1 MQEKFEFVNR
11 QILHTPQTR
20 ISFHF
25 FPNFPSS
32 FYSLSCH
39 SVDVQQL
46 KSLIARGK
54 IEEVLNILLQP
65 GTLSDKD
72 HQSSAIALS
81 GQWSNLRQDDL
92 RGTLSMQDANRERNR
107 ITAALLSL
115 IDDLSKPPVVMPNPS
130 ATGGVQKILFLAANP
145 MDTGRL
151 RLDKEHREVQ
161 EKLRAASQRDK
172 FQLEQRFAVRTGDF
186 SQALLDLSPQF
197 LHFSGHGYTRAA
209 TGGEGERMLHLPPTS
224 QPGYEGGLAFEGSD
238 GKAQYVSGSVLANLL
253 KLFAGTL
260 SCIVLNACYSASQVN
275 DLKKAFSSVQKS
287 HPVYVVGMNAAVP
300 DDTAIDF
307 AAEFYRA
314 IGSGRDIPFAFKLAK
329 AAMNLNNTKGTHIP
343 ELIEL

>member
-11 QILHTPQTR
+11 QSRHTPQTR

-25 FPNFPSS
+25 FPNLPVH
-32 FYSLSCH
+32 FYALSCH

-54 IEEVLNILLQP
+54 IEEVLKMLLQP
-65 GTLSDKD
+65 GALSDND

-115 IDDLSKPPVVMPNPS
+115 IDDLGKPQIVMPNPS

-151 RLDKEHREVQ
+151 RLDKEHREIQ
-161 EKLRAASQRDK
+161 ERLRSATQRDR
-172 FQLEQRFAVRTGDF
+172 FELEQRFAVRTRDF
-186 SQALLDLSPQF
+186 TQALLDLSPQF

-224 QPGYEGGLAFEGSD
+224 QPGYEGGLAFEDTD
-238 GKAQYVSGSVLANLL
+238 GKARYVSGAALADLIS
-253 KLFAGTL
+253 LFASTL
-260 SCIVLNACYSASQVN
+260 NCIVLNACYSASQVD
-275 DLKKAFSSVQKS
+275 DLKKAFNSIEKS
-287 HPVYVVGMNAAVP
+287 HPVYVIGMNAAVP

-307 AAEFYRA
+307 AAKFYAA
-314 IGSGRDIPFAFKLAK
+314 IGAGRDIPFAFNFAIATMDLES
-329 AAMNLNNTKGTHIP
+329 MPGTHIP
-343 ELIEL
+343 QIIEL